1 MALKY
6 LCDLNINDNV
16 LLNMR
21 VPSSGSAP
29 TALIGAMFVDT
40 TGGNNILKYHN
51 GSAFISL
58 IPSDGDITRVNITAG
73 NGLSGTSVD
82 TTSGVHTQTLTV
94 GSGTGITIN
103 TGNVAVTAAQTGI
116 TSIYNANLIIGRA
129 ADDARITF
137 AEDTLTLVCNNDGQ
151 CGITLANQ
159 VFKPVTNNDIS
170 LGTSSLKF
178 KNAYFTSTVEAAAF
192 TVSGAN
198 ISTIY
203 SPIAGSTSIV
213 TVGTIGTGTWAA
225 TDIAVAHGG
234 TGSSTAAG
242 AITNLG
248 ATTLG
253 GNLFKLANGSAI
265 AFPRL
270 NANNTVSSLSAA
282 DFRTAIGAGSSDSE
296 ITQVNTPA
304 DGGLSGGVTSG
315 AANLK
320 LKNSASFGS
329 NKVLKWDNGNN
340 RFVDSLITD
349 DGSLVTI
356 GGNLTVNGTTTTI
369 DSTVV
374 SIADNMM
381 EYANANTAN
390 SVDQGFY
397 GNATLSGTA
406 FFPAFFYDASAS
418 SAQNAPVFTLGN
430 CDAEPGNTATIND
443 LGTLKANLAGNV
455 TGNVTGNVSGS
466 SGSTT
471 GNAATATALAT
482 GRTIGMTGDVVW
494 TSASFNGTANVTG
507 TSTIQ
512 SGAVEQSMLDAL
524 AKGFQGSLNGSTSG
538 IARTTPNNTTVFTI
552 TLATAWAAADGRKC
566 MVEVTE
572 ASTYATVYPCVTR
585 SDSTVV
591 VTMNGTVANSAFAIM
606 IRQVA

>member
-16 LLNMR
+16 LQNMR
-21 VPSSGSAP
+21 VFASGTAP

-58 IPSDGDITRVNITAG
+58 IPSVGDIT
-73 NGLSGTSVD
+73 
-82 TTSGVHTQTLTV
+82 
-94 GSGTGITIN
+94 
-103 TGNVAVTAAQTGI
+103 AVTAGSGMTGGGTSGDVTLNVIGGNGITANANDVAITPAQTTI

-129 ADDARITF
+129 SDDARITF

-151 CGITLANQ
+151 CGVTLANQ

-192 TVSGAN
+192 TQGGTN
-198 ISTIY
+198 INTIY

-270 NANNTVSSLSAA
+270 NANNTVSSLSAT

-296 ITQVNTPA
+296 ITEVNTPA

-320 LKNSASFGS
+320 LKNSDNFGS

-455 TGNVTGNVSGS
+455 IGNVTGNVSGS

-524 AKGFQGSLNGSTSG
+524 AKGFQGALNGSASG
-538 IARTTPNNTTVFTI
+538 IARTTPTGQTVFTI

-591 VTMNGTVANSAFAIM
+591 VTMNGSVANSAFAIM

>member
-16 LLNMR
+16 LQNMR
-21 VPSSGSAP
+21 VFASGTAP

-58 IPSDGDITRVNITAG
+58 VPSVGDIT
-73 NGLSGTSVD
+73 
-82 TTSGVHTQTLTV
+82 
-94 GSGTGITIN
+94 
-103 TGNVAVTAAQTGI
+103 AVTAGSGMTGGGTSGDVTLNVIGGNGITANANDVAITPAQTTI
-116 TSIYNANLIIGRA
+116 TSIYNANLIVGRGST
-129 ADDARITF
+129 DARITF

-159 VFKPVTNNDIS
+159 VFKPVTTNDIS
-170 LGTSSLKF
+170 LGTSTRLF
-178 KNAYFTSTVEAAAF
+178 KNAYFTSTVAAAAF
-192 TVSGAN
+192 TQGGAN
-198 ISTIY
+198 INTIY

-213 TVGTIGTGTWAA
+213 TVGTIATGTWSGTA
-225 TDIAVAHGG
+225 IAVNKGG
-234 TGSSTAAG
+234 TGSTSATG
-242 AITNLG
+242 ALTNLG
-248 ATTLG
+248 ATTVGSSL
-253 GNLFKLANGSAI
+253 LKLANPSAVT
-265 AFPRL
+265 FPRL
-270 NANNTVSSLSAA
+270 NSNNSVSALSAD
-282 DFRTAIGAGSSDSE
+282 DFRAAIGAGSSSGE
-296 ITQVNTPA
+296 ITEVNTPS

-390 SVDQGFY
+390 TVDQGFY

-455 TGNVTGNVSGS
+455 IGNVTGNVSGS

-494 TSASFNGTANVTG
+494 TSASFTGASSVTG

-524 AKGFQGSLNGSTSG
+524 AKGFQGALNGDTSG
-538 IARTTPNNTTVFTI
+538 IARTTPTGQTVFTI
-552 TLATAWAAADGRKC
+552 TLGTVWAAADGRKC

-572 ASTYATVYPCVTR
+572 ASTFATVYPCVTR
-585 SDSTVV
+585 SATTVV
-591 VTMNGTVANSAFAIM
+591 VTMNGSVANSAFAIM